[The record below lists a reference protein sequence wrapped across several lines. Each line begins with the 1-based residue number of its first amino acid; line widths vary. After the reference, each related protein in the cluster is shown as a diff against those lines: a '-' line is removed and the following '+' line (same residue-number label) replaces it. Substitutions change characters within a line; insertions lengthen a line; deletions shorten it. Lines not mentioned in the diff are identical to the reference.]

1 MTSSILSYIQS
12 HHVATFQMLLPPERL
27 VSDRSPVTDKQ
38 QYKYIMWSNWIIP
51 HYYCLHF
58 WAHSMHDRIKPYTIT
73 FFPPSLCCGIV
84 YIISHHR
91 ECSSSIFK
99 AQWGYKGNHN
109 TFHSAS
115 VQLDF
120 MSSYS
125 AQYIPS
131 YVCFTR
137 PFKETPKR
145 RRNAVSIT
153 IIPFVLHT
161 TCGHTHTY
169 DYIVWSPSTSTLW
182 AECFFFFVIRGPST
196 EETRAGK

>member
-1 MTSSILSYIQS
+1 MCCPHTSLFSRTIYPSAKAQKGSICSQVLMTSSILSYIQS

-38 QYKYIMWSNWIIP
+38 QYKYIMWSNWIFP

-99 AQWGYKGNHN
+99 AQWGYKGNHK
-109 TFHSAS
+109 
-115 VQLDF
+115 
-120 MSSYS
+120 
-125 AQYIPS
+125 S
-131 YVCFTR
+131 YVSLCVRAARFYELLFCSVYTFIR
-137 PFKETPKR
+137 M
-145 RRNAVSIT
+145 
-153 IIPFVLHT
+153 LHT
-161 TCGHTHTY
+161 PFQGN
-169 DYIVWSPSTSTLW
+169 P
-182 AECFFFFVIRGPST
+182 
-196 EETRAGK
+196 